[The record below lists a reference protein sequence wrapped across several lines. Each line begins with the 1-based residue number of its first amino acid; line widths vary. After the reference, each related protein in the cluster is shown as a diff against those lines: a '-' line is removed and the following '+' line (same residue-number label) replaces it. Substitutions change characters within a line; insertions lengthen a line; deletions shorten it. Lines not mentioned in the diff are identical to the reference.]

1 MSDAGVLY
9 PGRRARAVPLRLRSD
24 ERLARQSANGDTDAF
39 AALYERHHRSLYRYC
54 RSIVA
59 DPDDAA
65 DALQSTMTRALAS
78 IGGRDEAAPVRA
90 WLFRIAHNE
99 SISVIRRRRTAEP
112 LEPDT
117 AIGPDVAADAELRGR
132 LSQLVA
138 DLQVLTER
146 QRSALVMRE
155 LSGLSHVEIAAAL
168 EVSVGAVKQSIF
180 EARTALHDLA
190 AGREME
196 CVTVQRQL
204 SDGDGRTARSRPLRA
219 HLRSCAACSAFRDSL
234 KARSREL
241 AMIAPVLPAATAAAV
256 LEGVIGGGGGAGGG
270 GLLAGL
276 LGGGISK
283 TVAVGAATVTAGAGT
298 ATYTATRPDEP
309 QRERGTT
316 AAGTPAPKPPPA
328 GAVLPAAIESSE
340 GGWAESR
347 TVVATNSA
355 PKPSERRAA
364 KREAARGAPRDRPA
378 KAQTTPPPADRPEP
392 REREQGQGQTTAP
405 DAEGREDEQD
415 EVAEYDD
422 DAGAGSRGRSRAREG
437 NDNSAGGKRPRPG
450 KSVKVKV
457 KVKVNVPAPESSGG
471 QDDDVATQVPVVS
484 TPAPDGE
491 GDEAVRP
498 TPVKG
503 GADGLAG
510 DDDEDVDD

>member
-1 MSDAGVLY
+1 MSDAGVLHS
-9 PGRRARAVPLRLRSD
+9 GRRARAVPLRLRSD

-65 DALQSTMTRALAS
+65 DALQSTMTRALAA

-112 LEPDT
+112 LEPDS

-132 LSQLVA
+132 LSQLVS
-138 DLQVLTER
+138 DLQELSER
-146 QRSALVMRE
+146 QRGALVMRE

-168 EVSVGAVKQSIF
+168 EVSVSAVKQSIF
-180 EARTALHDLA
+180 EARTALHDFA

-196 CVTVQRQL
+196 CVSVQRQL

-241 AMIAPVLPAATAAAV
+241 AVIAPVLPAATAAAV

-309 QRERGTT
+309 QRERRT
-316 AAGTPAPKPPPA
+316 AVSTPAPKPPPA

-340 GGWAESR
+340 GGEPESR

-364 KREAARGAPRDRPA
+364 KREAARGTPRDRPA
-378 KAQTTPPPADRPEP
+378 GAPTAPLPADRPEP
-392 REREQGQGQTTAP
+392 REREKRARPDHRPRRRGPRGRAGRGGRGRRRRRGRRLPGRQPRARRRRRLRRRQAVPARQAGEGQGQGP
-405 DAEGREDEQD
+405 GAEERRR
-415 EVAEYDD
+415 
-422 DAGAGSRGRSRAREG
+422 RGRR
-437 NDNSAGGKRPRPG
+437 
-450 KSVKVKV
+450 
-457 KVKVNVPAPESSGG
+457 
-471 QDDDVATQVPVVS
+471 
-484 TPAPDGE
+484 
-491 GDEAVRP
+491 
-498 TPVKG
+498 
-503 GADGLAG
+503 
-510 DDDEDVDD
+510 

>member
-1 MSDAGVLY
+1 MVCCIRGGGQGPFRCGCVRTNAWRAS
-9 PGRRARAVPLRLRSD
+9 RRD
-24 ERLARQSANGDTDAF
+24 GDTDAF

-138 DLQVLTER
+138 DLQELSER

-180 EARTALHDLA
+180 EARTALHDFA

-241 AMIAPVLPAATAAAV
+241 AVIAPVLPAATAAAV

-309 QRERGTT
+309 QRERRTT
-316 AAGTPAPKPPPA
+316 AVSTPAPKPPPA
-328 GAVLPAAIESSE
+328 GAVLPADD
-340 GGWAESR
+340 R
-347 TVVATNSA
+347 
-355 PKPSERRAA
+355 ERRGRRAGEPHRRGHELRPEA
-364 KREAARGAPRDRPA
+364 VRAPGREARGRARRAPRPPGQGTDHPAAGGPPRAARARGGPRPDHRPGRRGPRGRAGRGAP
-378 KAQTTPPPADRPEP
+378 K
-392 REREQGQGQTTAP
+392 
-405 DAEGREDEQD
+405 
-415 EVAEYDD
+415 YDD
-422 DAGAGSRGRSRAREG
+422 DAGDGSRGRSRAARS
-437 NDNSAGGKRPRPG
+437 NDNSAGGKRLPPRQ
-450 KSVKVKV
+450 
-457 KVKVNVPAPESSGG
+457 A
-471 QDDDVATQVPVVS
+471 
-484 TPAPDGE
+484 GE
-491 GDEAVRP
+491 G
-498 TPVKG
+498 G
-503 GADGLAG
+503 GRWR
-510 DDDEDVDD
+510 